1 MVSLQVH
8 RTGWPMSGV
17 HVTKSCHVK
26 ISFFMIDVVTHERI
40 SPDLFLKSNQR
51 PAKYFILT
59 PQCAVWLRAMACTLW
74 SLTQWCDAH
83 CGVWP
88 HRGMY
93 IVHCTTMDFFKL
105 LTTVLDREVWLC
117 GRNPIIQ
124 RKFNRIRKYFSLFIR
139 AKMFSKN
146 DKIEVENLVTHS
158 L

>member
-1 MVSLQVH
+1 MLLWVTDFCRKKQIHVCLHFLRWFLAQLKEF
-8 RTGWPMSGV
+8 TG
-17 HVTKSCHVK
+17 VK
-26 ISFFMIDVVTHERI
+26 ITLSELHKIKGVNWF
-40 SPDLFLKSNQR
+40 
-51 PAKYFILT
+51 FILT

-93 IVHCTTMDFFKL
+93 IVQVHCTTMDFLKL
-105 LTTVLDREVWLC
+105 LTTALDREVWLC